1 MSVTLLYLAHEKP
14 TDSDPVIIPYKSMIR
29 MYTTLYGVATESPS
43 TDLFVSEV
51 DSR

>member
-1 MSVTLLYLAHEKP
+1 MDT
-14 TDSDPVIIPYKSMIR
+14 DPVIIPYTAMIR

-43 TDLFVSEV
+43 ADVFVSEV